1 MANQLTKANNA
12 NTLKG
17 YVSSM
22 KGEIE
27 KALPKV
33 MTPERFTRMALSAIS
48 NNPALE
54 KCSPQSFLG
63 AMMNSAQ
70 LGLEPN
76 TPTGQAYL
84 IPYGNQCQFQI
95 GYAGLITLAYR
106 NPEMQTVGA
115 QVVYEND
122 TFDYELGLEPK
133 LVHKPAKS
141 NRGNPVFYYAY
152 YKLKNGGFGF
162 EVMSQE
168 DVEKHMKEFSKSAGS
183 SSSPWKTNFEAMA
196 KKTVLKKALKYAPLQ
211 SDFVREMAEDESV
224 KTSISDDMSTV
235 RNEVF
240 EAEIIETP
248 KKEVVA
254 DENGVIQENSLY

>member
-1 MANQLTKANNA
+1 MANQLSKANNA
-12 NTLKG
+12 LTLKN
-17 YVSSM
+17 YVMSM

-48 NNPALE
+48 NNSALE
-54 KCSPQSFLG
+54 KCTPQSFLG

-106 NPEMQTVGA
+106 NPEMQTVSA

-122 TFDYELGLEPK
+122 EFDYELGLDPK
-133 LVHKPAKS
+133 LVHKPARS
-141 NRGNPVFYYAY
+141 ERGKPIAYYAY

-168 DVEKHMKEFSKSAGS
+168 DVEKHMKEYSKTANS
-183 SSSPWKTNFEAMA
+183 SSSPWKTNFESMA

-211 SDFVREMAEDESV
+211 SDFVRDLAEDESI

-235 RNEVF
+235 KNEVF
-240 EAEIIETP
+240 EAEVSI
-248 KKEVVA
+248 A
-254 DENGVIQENSLY
+254 DENGVIVDNG